1 MDCLFCAI
9 VAGDIPARRIYEDEV
24 AIAFLDIHPWQEGHT
39 LVVPRRH
46 TVDALADDEAL
57 AEIAPAVARVG
68 RLLKE
73 RLGAQACNILSN
85 AGPVSGQEVLHT
97 HVHVLPRYAD
107 NPGIAGMRGPVDS
120 DLNAVEERLRRA
132 P

>member
-9 VAGDIPARRIYEDEV
+9 IAGEIPSHRIYEDDV
-24 AIAFLDIHPWQEGHT
+24 VVAFLDINPWQEGHT

-46 TVDALADDEAL
+46 TADALVDDDVL
-57 AEIAPAVARVG
+57 AEIGPSVARVG

-73 RLGAQACNILSN
+73 RLGADACNILSN

-97 HVHVLPRYAD
+97 HVHVLPRYKD
-107 NPGIAGMRGPVDS
+107 NPGIAGMRGRVESSLEDVARRITQS
-120 DLNAVEERLRRA
+120 D
-132 P
+132 

>member
-1 MDCLFCAI
+1 MECLFCAI
-9 VAGDIPARRIYEDEV
+9 VAGDIPARMIYSDDAAV
-24 AIAFLDIHPWQEGHT
+24 AFLDIQPWQEGHT

-46 TVDALADDEAL
+46 TADALVDDKVL
-57 AEIAPAVARVG
+57 AEIGPAVARVG

-73 RLGAQACNILSN
+73 RLGADACNLLSN

-97 HVHVLPRYAD
+97 HVHVLPRYGHT
-107 NPGIAGMRGPVDS
+107 PGIAGLRGPVSS
-120 DLNAVEERLRRA
+120 DLDEVWARLGGA